1 MKTFYTD
8 GTGSQQT
15 LNDSQTEKVVV
26 YDTIN
31 DAEADL
37 ANLAEGQIIAT
48 KDEDFEGN
56 AVPVNEVTVNNMH
69 SVTSN
74 AVAESLSYS
83 ETEIKTGGKWVDGK
97 PIYRK
102 VINFGALP
110 NTAKRSVNHNI
121 ANLGYFTSIKGIAVN
136 TSSGYKQTLTLPY
149 ASGGTL
155 AESVAIYTNY
165 TRVEVG
171 AGNDRSGYDTC
182 YIVLEYTKTT
192 D

>member
-56 AVPVNEVTVNNMH
+56 AVPVNEVAVNNMH

-74 AVAESLSYS
+74 AVAEAIANIFSANIDNSKFSMPAINQEAVTADY
-83 ETEIKTGGKWVDGK
+83 TGFYYMTVQSS
-97 PIYRK
+97 
-102 VINFGALP
+102 
-110 NTAKRSVNHNI
+110 NTATVTIWEDDNKICNSD
-121 ANLGYFTSIKGIAVN
+121 LY
-136 TSSGYKQTLTLPY
+136 TSSGFVKQFVVLVRKGRKYKWS
-149 ASGGTL
+149 AGSGTH
-155 AESVAIYTNY
+155 SIQFQYFVPFNI
-165 TRVEVG
+165 
-171 AGNDRSGYDTC
+171 
-182 YIVLEYTKTT
+182 
-192 D
+192 

>member
-48 KDEDFEGN
+48 RDDDFEGN
-56 AVPVNEVTVNNMH
+56 AVPVNEVALNNMH

-74 AVAESLSYS
+74 AVAQKLQSIENLTDSITRNNTYCNYINCFRYGKVVDVYF
-83 ETEIKTGGKWVDGK
+83 ETK
-97 PIYRK
+97 
-102 VINFGALP
+102 
-110 NTAKRSVNHNI
+110 
-121 ANLGYFTSIKGIAVN
+121 N
-136 TSSGYKQTLTLPY
+136 TSQSNATIATGLPAPKSGYMMY
-149 ASGGTL
+149 GI
-155 AESVAIYTNY
+155 EIYGNGSITY
-165 TRVEVG
+165 TRVESN
-171 AGNDRSGYDTC
+171 GNLIAQCNMSYTGIGHIT
-182 YIVLEYTKTT
+182 YICS
-192 D
+192 